1 MSGPI
6 RALIVDDE
14 PPARAEVRR
23 VLATQPDVE
32 VVGECANGAQ
42 AIQRIREDPPDVVFL
57 DIQMP
62 EVTGFGVLQ
71 AVGAHAMPLVVFI
84 TAYEE
89 HALRAF
95 EAHALDY
102 LLKPY
107 DEARLLAALDRV
119 RARLRGPERRDDDV
133 RLQALEAFLRQ
144 APRGSY
150 PEVFAIRAG
159 ERYQVVR
166 VDDIRWIEAEGSYVR
181 LHLDAGDRLMRQSI
195 SEMEQTLLD
204 PARFIRIHRGAIVN
218 LSRIVAVEPLGRS
231 EYSVVL
237 DDGAQVT
244 CSRGYRN
251 QLRERVFFSG

>member
-1 MSGPI
+1 VSDRI
-6 RALIVDDE
+6 RVLIVDDE

-23 VLATQPDVE
+23 LLQTQPDVE
-32 VVGECANGAQ
+32 IVGECASGAQ
-42 AIQRIREDPPDVVFL
+42 AIARIQADKPDLIFL

-71 AVGAHAMPLVVFI
+71 AIGPEGMPLVVFI

-107 DEARLLAALDRV
+107 EDERLFAALDRA
-119 RARLRGPERRDDDV
+119 RTRLRAAGQKDDG
-133 RLQALEAFLRQ
+133 RLQVLQEYLAEA
-144 APRGSY
+144 RGGTY
-150 PEVFAIRAG
+150 PEVFAIRVG

-166 VDDIRWIEAEGSYVR
+166 VSDIRWIEAEGSYVR
-181 LHLDAGDRLMRQSI
+181 LHLVEGDRLMRQSI
-195 SEMEQTLLD
+195 GDLEEMLLD
-204 PARFIRIHRGAIVN
+204 PAKFIRIHRSAIVS
-218 LSRIVAVEPLGRS
+218 LARIVAVEPLSRA
-231 EYSVVL
+231 EYTVIL
-237 DDGAQVT
+237 DNGDRVP

-251 QLRERVFFSG
+251 QLREKVFFSG

>member
-1 MSGPI
+1 MSDKI
-6 RALIVDDE
+6 RVLIVDDE

-23 VLATQPDVE
+23 LLETLPDVE
-32 VVGECANGAQ
+32 ILGECGSGGQ
-42 AIQRIREDPPDVVFL
+42 AIARIREDAPDVVFL

-71 AVGAHAMPLVVFI
+71 AIGAEAMPLVIFI

-107 DEARLLAALDRV
+107 DEERLFAAVD
-119 RARLRGPERRDDDV
+119 RARRQLRAAEPREDV
-133 RLQALEAFLRQ
+133 RLHALEAFLQ
-144 APRGSY
+144 DARGGTY

-166 VDDIRWIEAEGSYVR
+166 VADIRWIEAEGSYVR
-181 LHLDAGDRLMRQSI
+181 LHLVSGDRLMRQSI
-195 SEMEQTLLD
+195 GDLESTLLD
-204 PARFIRIHRGAIVN
+204 PARFIRIHRSAIVN
-218 LSRIVAVEPLGRS
+218 LSRIVAVEPLSRA
-231 EYSVVL
+231 EYTVIL

-251 QLRERVFFSG
+251 QLRKKVYFSG

>member
-1 MSGPI
+1 MSE
-6 RALIVDDE
+6 RMRVLIVDDE

-23 VLATQPDVE
+23 LLETLPDVE
-32 VVGECANGAQ
+32 ILGECGSGAQ
-42 AIQRIREDPPDVVFL
+42 AIARIREDAPDVVFL

-71 AVGAHAMPLVVFI
+71 AIGAENMPLVIFI

-107 DEARLLAALDRV
+107 DDERLFAAV
-119 RARLRGPERRDDDV
+119 ERARRQLRAAEPREDV
-133 RLQALEAFLRQ
+133 RLHALEAFL
-144 APRGSY
+144 AGARGGTY

-166 VDDIRWIEAEGSYVR
+166 VEDIRWIEAEGSYVR
-181 LHLDAGDRLMRQSI
+181 LHLLQGDRLMRQSI
-195 SEMEQTLLD
+195 SDLESTLLD
-204 PARFIRIHRGAIVN
+204 PARFVRIHRSAIVN
-218 LSRIVAVEPLGRS
+218 LSRIVAVEPLSRA
-231 EYSVVL
+231 EYTVIL

-244 CSRGYRN
+244 CSRGYRS
-251 QLRERVFFSG
+251 QLREKVFFSG

>member
-1 MSGPI
+1 MS
-6 RALIVDDE
+6 RMRVLIVDDE

-23 VLATQPDVE
+23 LLETVPDVE
-32 VVGECANGAQ
+32 ILGECGSGAQ
-42 AIQRIREDPPDVVFL
+42 AITSIRESAPDVVFL

-62 EVTGFGVLQ
+62 EVSGFGVLQ
-71 AVGAHAMPLVVFI
+71 AIGADAMPLVIFI

-107 DEARLLAALDRV
+107 DEERLFAAV
-119 RARLRGPERRDDDV
+119 ERARRQLRAAEPREDV
-133 RLQALEAFLRQ
+133 RLHALEAFLQ
-144 APRGSY
+144 DARGATY

-166 VDDIRWIEAEGSYVR
+166 VADIRWIEAEGSYVR
-181 LHLDAGDRLMRQSI
+181 LHLLQGDRLMRQSI
-195 SEMEQTLLD
+195 GDLESTLLD
-204 PARFIRIHRGAIVN
+204 PARFVRIHRSAIVN
-218 LSRIVAVEPLGRS
+218 LSCIAAVEPLSRA
-231 EYSVVL
+231 EYTVIL
-237 DDGAQVT
+237 DDGTEVT

-251 QLRERVFFSG
+251 QLREKVFFSG

>member
-1 MSGPI
+1 MSGRI

-23 VLATQPDVE
+23 LLESQPDVE
-32 VVGECANGAQ
+32 IVGECANGAQ
-42 AIQRIREDPPDVVFL
+42 AIARILADPPDLVFL

-62 EVTGFGVLQ
+62 EVSGFGVLQ
-71 AVGAHAMPLVVFI
+71 AVGAEAMPLVVFI

-107 DEARLLAALDRV
+107 DEERLYAALDRARRQL
-119 RARLRGPERRDDDV
+119 RAAEPPEDV
-133 RLQALEAFLRQ
+133 RLQALQTFLRDG
-144 APRGSY
+144 ARGAY

-166 VDDIRWIEAEGSYVR
+166 VEDIRWIEAEGSYVR
-181 LHLDAGDRLMRQSI
+181 LHLVQGPRLMRQSI
-195 SEMEQTLLD
+195 GDLEQRLLD
-204 PARFIRIHRGAIVN
+204 PARFLRIHRSAIVN
-218 LSRIVAVEPLGRS
+218 LSRITAVEPLSRA
-231 EYSVVL
+231 EYTVIL

>member
-1 MSGPI
+1 MSEKI
-6 RALIVDDE
+6 RALLVDDE

-23 VLATQPDVE
+23 LLEKQPDVE
-32 VVGECANGAQ
+32 ILGECENGAQ
-42 AIQRIREDPPDVVFL
+42 AIARIRADAPDLVFL

-71 AVGAHAMPLVVFI
+71 AIGAETMPLVIFV

-89 HALRAF
+89 YALRAF

-107 DEARLLAALDRV
+107 EEERLYAALG
-119 RARLRGPERRDDDV
+119 RARKQLRSPGRKEDV
-133 RLQALEAFLRQ
+133 RLHALEAFLQ
-144 APRGSY
+144 DGDRGAY

-166 VDDIRWIEAEGSYVR
+166 VEDIRWVEAEGSYVR
-181 LHLDAGDRLMRQSI
+181 LHLIQGDRLMRQSI
-195 SEMEQTLLD
+195 GDLEEKLLD
-204 PARFIRIHRGAIVN
+204 PKQFLRIHRSAIVN
-218 LSRIVAVEPLGRS
+218 LPRIAAVEPISRA
-231 EYSVVL
+231 EYGVIL
-237 DDGAQVT
+237 DDGTRVT
-244 CSRGYRN
+244 CSRGYRS